1 MTTGITG
8 YNPNSTIYN
17 GLKAVAANHSND
29 VGNLVKF
36 VQGEPMQGVP
46 DATLGSTVLWT
57 LPAMTVFGGVK
68 GVPWL
73 VQNRHDL
80 KGAAAALR
88 TEALAANGKNIPK
101 NFATG
106 LKDYTTKLF
115 KGLTP
120 AEKAA
125 LAAKPRSWFGKML
138 DMIPG
143 YKKLRPTGFGQA
155 MGRSGAGFMI
165 AAEGLMSTFTEV
177 VPAFQQG
184 GAKSGFKQI
193 AKSGTKVAANAAGW
207 IAGEAIGSAAGMA
220 IGTAIC
226 PGVGTA
232 IGKFVGGFLGGA
244 IACHF
249 AGKAATKLT
258 GKSETELLKEKQ
270 FADQTAQ
277 VENDAAAKN
286 QLAQESIAY
295 ANEILKVDPNNKE
308 ALVAL
313 ASANNI
319 LQEQQTAQ
327 NTEAP
332 AAQPKGG
339 QPAAMPEYP
348 AQNTIAQALPFVP
361 VVPGFDGSK
370 YDMNIY
376 NQMRQNASFF
386 NPTAQVTDAQLQQAA
401 ARALQITA
409 PQQNPVTPGQPQEQ
423 PAA

>member
-106 LKDYTTKLF
+106 LTDYTTKLF

-207 IAGEAIGSAAGMA
+207 IAGEAIGSAAGMRTIRIPCA
-220 IGTAIC
+220 PSCSKPAMTRRYAAAVFSRKGSVSYISVLLRRAMR
-226 PGVGTA
+226 
-232 IGKFVGGFLGGA
+232 L
-244 IACHF
+244 IAVC
-249 AGKAATKLT
+249 GSMSKK
-258 GKSETELLKEKQ
+258 KSSCGSGNELL
-270 FADQTAQ
+270 
-277 VENDAAAKN
+277 
-286 QLAQESIAY
+286 SRY
-295 ANEILKVDPNNKE
+295 
-308 ALVAL
+308 
-313 ASANNI
+313 
-319 LQEQQTAQ
+319 
-327 NTEAP
+327 
-332 AAQPKGG
+332 
-339 QPAAMPEYP
+339 
-348 AQNTIAQALPFVP
+348 
-361 VVPGFDGSK
+361 GSSSPHS
-370 YDMNIY
+370 M
-376 NQMRQNASFF
+376 
-386 NPTAQVTDAQLQQAA
+386 L
-401 ARALQITA
+401 
-409 PQQNPVTPGQPQEQ
+409 
-423 PAA
+423 